1 MFWLQKFSI
10 WTVIVPLFRDIVGIY
25 CKWGY
30 NLINVYSRKGRKY
43 MVDTSIFS
51 FLFYYGQ

>member
-10 WTVIVPLFRDIVGIY
+10 WTVIVPLFRDIVDIY

-30 NLINVYSRKGRKY
+30 NLINLYSRKGHKY

-51 FLFYYGQ
+51 FLFYCP